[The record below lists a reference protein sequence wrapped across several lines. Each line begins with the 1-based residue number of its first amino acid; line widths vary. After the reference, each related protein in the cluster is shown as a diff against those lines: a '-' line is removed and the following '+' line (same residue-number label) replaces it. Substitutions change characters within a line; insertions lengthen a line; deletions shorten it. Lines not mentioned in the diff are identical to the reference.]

1 MSHEY
6 PKNGISGRFC
16 PIKNGISDNFM
27 PEIYGISDKNI
38 DYRRGIGCFAEAGD
52 VRVIYLNEKPTL
64 LSAFR
69 SNVAGKSRKLSIE
82 YRKKDSNSSPVT
94 DAQSAS

>member
-1 MSHEY
+1 
-6 PKNGISGRFC
+6 
-16 PIKNGISDNFM
+16 M
-27 PEIYGISDKNI
+27 PEIYGISDKFI

>member
-27 PEIYGISDKNI
+27 PEIYGISDKYI
-38 DYRRGIGCFAEAGD
+38 DYRQGIGCFAEAGD

-64 LSAFR
+64 LPAFR
-69 SNVAGKSRKLSIE
+69 SNVAGKSENFPLNTA
-82 YRKKDSNSSPVT
+82 KKR
-94 DAQSAS
+94 